1 MPIYNV
7 DVEVYL
13 NGIRIEAE
21 NEADARAQIEYAINS
36 WLDDYVPLDPEGAEV
51 TAMYPDEVSE

>member
-1 MPIYNV
+1 MPIFNV

-13 NGIRIEAE
+13 TGIRIEAE
-21 NEADARAQIEYAINS
+21 NEADARAKIEYAINS
-36 WLDDYVPLDPEGAEV
+36 WLDDYVPLDPERAEV

>member
-1 MPIYNV
+1 MPVYNV

-13 NGIRIEAE
+13 TGIRIEAE
-21 NEADARAQIEYAINS
+21 NESDARVQIEYTINS
-36 WLDDYVPLDPEGAEV
+36 WLDDYVPLDPETAEV